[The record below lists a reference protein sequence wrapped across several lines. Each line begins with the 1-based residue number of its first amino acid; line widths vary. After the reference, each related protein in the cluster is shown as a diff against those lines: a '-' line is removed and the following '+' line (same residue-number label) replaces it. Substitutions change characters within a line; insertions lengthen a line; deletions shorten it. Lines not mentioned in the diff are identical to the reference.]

1 MNFYKV
7 QKKITRKNT
16 KIIKVLLLFQLK
28 DNIKQITKTFSKR
41 KEIIQSNKNYIR
53 NRPNNHINRGPL
65 VNILTTSIKNL

>member
-7 QKKITRKNT
+7 QKKITIKNT
-16 KIIKVLLLFQLK
+16 KIIKILLQFQLK
-28 DNIKQITKTFSKR
+28 DNIKQITKTFSKM

>member
-7 QKKITRKNT
+7 QKKITIKNT
-16 KIIKVLLLFQLK
+16 KIIKILLQFQLK
-28 DNIKQITKTFSKR
+28 DNIKQITKTFSKM

-53 NRPNNHINRGPL
+53 NRPNNINRGPL